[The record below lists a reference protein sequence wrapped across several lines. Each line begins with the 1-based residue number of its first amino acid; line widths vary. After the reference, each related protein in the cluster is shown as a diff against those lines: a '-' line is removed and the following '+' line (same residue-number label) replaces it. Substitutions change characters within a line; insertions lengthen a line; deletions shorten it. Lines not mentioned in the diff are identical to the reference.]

1 MAATPRVVL
10 VTRPTH
16 YEWLLARHATRE
28 QARFFLEARGQSIE
42 ELEDQHERF
51 ETARRLVVGS
61 VPTAW
66 RSARVGRDD
75 LDRFLFEPTDIVVAL
90 GQDGLVANVAK
101 YLNGQVVIG
110 LDPEPGA
117 NGGVLVRFSPA
128 EIDDLLAEAAA
139 PSPSIEERTLVECS
153 LDDGQRLLAL
163 NELFI
168 GHVSHQT
175 ARYRLEA
182 LGASERQMSSG
193 MIVATGT
200 GATGWASSICRGL
213 AETPALP
220 APDEPALA
228 FLVREAFASPV
239 SGVSLTSGSL
249 GGGETLRVT
258 SEMDTG
264 GVVFGDGIEADRV
277 EFGYGMRAEVR
288 VAGERL
294 RLLAG

>member
-1 MAATPRVVL
+1 MSATPRVVL

-16 YEWLLARHATRE
+16 YELLLARHATRE
-28 QARFFLEARGQSIE
+28 QARFFLEARGQAIE
-42 ELEDQHERF
+42 ELEEQHAHF
-51 ETARRLVVGS
+51 EAARRHVAGS

-66 RSARVGRDD
+66 RSTRVSRDN

-101 YLNGQVVIG
+101 YLDGQVVIG

-117 NGGVLVRFSPA
+117 NRGVLVRFAPS
-128 EIDDLLAEAAA
+128 DFGDLLTEAVAS
-139 PSPSIEERTLVECS
+139 SPDVEERTLVECR

-168 GHVSHQT
+168 GHESHQT

-182 LGASERQMSSG
+182 GGETERQISSG
-193 MIVATGT
+193 MTVATGT

-213 AETPALP
+213 AGEGPQLP
-220 APDEPALA
+220 EPGEQALA
-228 FLVREAFASPV
+228 FLVREAYAGPV
-239 SGVSLTSGSL
+239 SGVSLTARALASEES
-249 GGGETLRVT
+249 LRVT

-294 RLLAG
+294 RLLN

>member
-16 YEWLLARHATRE
+16 YDLLLARHATRE
-28 QARFFLEARGQSIE
+28 QARFFLEARGQAIGPLE
-42 ELEDQHERF
+42 EQHARF
-51 ETARRLVVGS
+51 EAARRHVVGS

-66 RSARVGRDD
+66 RSARVSRDE

-101 YLNGQVVIG
+101 YLDGQVVIG

-117 NGGVLVRFSPA
+117 NRGVLVRFSP
-128 EIDDLLAEAAA
+128 EDVGELLAEAA
-139 PSPSIEERTLVECS
+139 SPGAVVEERTLVECR

-182 LGASERQMSSG
+182 GGATERQMSSG
-193 MIVATGT
+193 MIVSTGT
-200 GATGWASSICRGL
+200 GATGWASSIVRGL
-213 AETPALP
+213 RESPRLP
-220 APDEPALA
+220 EPGEQALA

-239 SGVSLTSGSL
+239 SGVELTA
-249 GGGETLRVT
+249 GEVEGADSLRVT

-294 RLLAG
+294 RMLAG

>member
-10 VTRPTH
+10 VTRPSH
-16 YEWLLARHATRE
+16 YELLLARHATRE

-42 ELEDQHERF
+42 ALEEQHERF
-51 ETARRLVVGS
+51 EAARRHVAGS

-66 RSARVGRDD
+66 RSARVSRDD

-101 YLNGQVVIG
+101 YLDGQVVIG

-117 NGGVLVRFSPA
+117 NGGMLVRHSPRDA
-128 EIDDLLAEAAA
+128 AGLLDAAA
-139 PSPSIEERTLVECS
+139 EPSPSVEERTLVECR

-182 LGASERQMSSG
+182 GGATERQMSSG

-213 AETPALP
+213 AEPPPLP
-220 APDEPALA
+220 APGERALA
-228 FLVREAFASPV
+228 FLVREAFASPISAV
-239 SGVSLTSGSL
+239 ELTAGSVAGDESLL
-249 GGGETLRVT
+249 LT

-264 GVVFGDGIEADRV
+264 GVVFGDGIEADRA